1 MRIVIDRNIPYGEPV
16 FSTLGD
22 VTALRT
28 GDIQAAAVQNADI
41 LIIRSETKV
50 NAALLDGS
58 PVRFVGTATIGTD
71 HVDTGY
77 LAAHGI
83 GFTSAPGCNANS
95 VAEYITAALLTIS
108 QRLDLGLAGKTLGIV
123 GVGNIGS
130 KVVRVAQALGMRVLQ
145 NDPPLARQTG
155 DARFVHL
162 DELMEADIITLH
174 VPLSRT
180 GPDATYHFFDATRI
194 GAMKPGSILINAS
207 RGAVVETAAIRNA
220 LARKH
225 LAGAVLDVWEKEPA
239 INAELLSLVNIGTA
253 HVAGYSLDG
262 KVTAVRMVYQSLC
275 KHLGVLPTWTGW
287 DKLPSPGSPRFSLP
301 AQAGGTEEILRKT
314 VARCYDIELDDR
326 LLREMLAQPEDR
338 RADYF
343 MKLRTG
349 YRMRREFSATTIPIP
364 PEQQQMSGTLKA
376 LGFQVE

>member
-1 MRIVIDRNIPYGEPV
+1 MRIVIDRNIPFGEPV

-28 GDIQAAAVQNADI
+28 GDIQAAAVRNADI

-71 HVDTGY
+71 HVDTEY

-108 QRLDLGLAGKTLGIV
+108 HQLNLGLAGKTLGIV

-130 KVVRVAQALGMRVLQ
+130 KVVRVAQALGMKVLQ

-155 DARFVHL
+155 DARFVPL
-162 DELMEADIITLH
+162 DALMEADIITLH

-180 GPDATYHFFDATRI
+180 GPDPTYHFFDATRI
-194 GAMKPGSILINAS
+194 GAMQPGSILINAS

-262 KVTAVRMVYQSLC
+262 KVTAVRMVYQALC
-275 KHLGVLPTWTGW
+275 RHLDVLPTWTGW
-287 DKLPSPGSPRFSLP
+287 DTLPPPGSPRVSLP
-301 AQAGGTEEILRKT
+301 VQAGGPEEILRKT
-314 VARCYDIELDDR
+314 VAHCYDIELDDR

-349 YRMRREFSATTIPIP
+349 YRMRREFSATTIQIP
-364 PEQQQMSGTLKA
+364 PEQQQISGTLKA
-376 LGFQVE
+376 LGFPIG